1 MKFGEDIFSPLGNE
15 IFHKNWYKGKL
26 PIGRDSKSFQA
37 IIYHFIF
44 ISPKK
49 SYQEK
54 NLKKNSKSLINP
66 VLTMNYILLGASLKK
81 RVLLRTSVLLV
92 GMILFL
98 MNGIR
103 MYLLTKSVENGLM
116 NQERGMKQQ
125 RFARSMG
132 RCYLLTISL
141 NNII

>member
-1 MKFGEDIFSPLGNE
+1 M
-15 IFHKNWYKGKL
+15 
-26 PIGRDSKSFQA
+26 KSFTKIGIKANFLLVGIQNLLKPLL
-37 IIYHFIF
+37 IILYYISYIYIYISPIY
-44 ISPKK
+44 ISPKI

-54 NLKKNSKSLINP
+54 NLKNKKSLINP